1 MIRRKCLIRRWIA
14 EGYLGDM
21 NAEKNGEVYFADFIN
36 KSIIQPSPPVDIGGV
51 ATIRYCRVHSL
62 LGEISLA
69 QSMEEKFCFV
79 LGSRSSSS
87 QTCDD
92 NVRHLSISSS
102 WRRDANDL
110 KAVGDISHV
119 RSLTV
124 CGKWEP
130 ALKLLENMRMLRVL
144 DLAGTGELLWDHHIE
159 PHLDKL
165 IHLKY
170 LSLRGCRNI
179 FWLTHS
185 LGNLRDLETLD
196 VRGTSMI
203 ILPKTIVNLEKLQYI
218 RAGQIP
224 KDEQPTDCMGSA
236 EPKTNTRLTLGG
248 VTKGVI
254 KNSFRSEPKDS
265 GEASK
270 RDTFNKTFF
279 CDGHLLNSR
288 RDKHGIEV
296 PKGTGKLSSLETL
309 GVIDVGARK
318 NTSTE
323 LVILTKLR
331 KLGVTGLK
339 RENSQQFFSAIAM
352 LTLLQSL
359 SIRSEG
365 KPGLQE
371 CLDGKSSSPP
381 TDIRSLKLYGN
392 LITLPPWISSLQNLA
407 KLKLRSTR
415 LGPDAVYVLGRLPCL
430 AILRLL
436 SNSIEGEDLRFN
448 FQHGTFRSLVL
459 LQLDGLPDLQSIE
472 FKQGATP
479 NLELLQVDNCTDIE
493 KHGCS
498 GLSFLPSLKEV
509 WLKAGHRYSKIF
521 MDDLKKQLEGNPNRS
536 DGGNGRDS
544 HGAAAVAQT
553 TATAATTALGATT
566 NVTEQAVIVAAA
578 AAVFASEAAP
588 LAWSTTH
595 AAAAVARA
603 WRTSTTTSN
612 LAVQPRVRRRRLSK
626 ESTCVGAI
634 ETGWS
639 ALQTGRSDGGL
650 DNDGDP
656 RKDDHGNS
664 PRSIATNMDKTNQPR
679 IPNTM
684 AIQHASETAESK
696 GSRVTTACVR
706 AGTRGW
712 PRTWSTPRFTSSRTS
727 EAAQAC
733 PSAARGRPRHPCSQ
747 PPSCHQ
753 SPPSVQPD
761 TRLKAAPMVLQ
772 CGKRIG
778 SLAVEEARAEL
789 ATKKMAAS
797 SSRND
802 QGGELARY

>member
-1 MIRRKCLIRRWIA
+1 MKSTALVNMKAEHFDGQPDLFNHGESIVLNRCRGLPLAISTIGGFLATRPRTVQEWANFNENFYSELDRKPSLKILKTSLMSHCKELPYHLKLCFLYLSIFCEDQNMIRRKCLIRRWIA
-14 EGYLGDM
+14 EGYLGDK
-21 NAEKNGEVYFADFIN
+21 NAEENGEVYLADFIN
-36 KSIIQPSPPVDIGGV
+36 KSIIQPSPPVDVGGV
-51 ATIRYCRVHSL
+51 ATTRYCLVHSL
-62 LGEISLA
+62 LREISLA

-87 QTCDD
+87 QTCD

-110 KAVGDISHV
+110 NAVGDISRV

-130 ALKLLENMRMLRVL
+130 ALELLEKMRMLRVL
-144 DLAGTGELLWDHHIE
+144 DLAGTGELLRDHHIE

-185 LGNLRDLETLD
+185 LDNLWGLETLD

-203 ILPKTIVNLEKLQYI
+203 ILPETIVNLEKLQYL

-236 EPKTNTRLTLGG
+236 EPKTNTSLTIGG
-248 VTKGVI
+248 VMTGVI
-254 KNSFRSEPKDS
+254 KNSFRPEPKDS

-279 CDGHLLNSR
+279 YDGHLLNSK

-296 PKGTGKLSSLETL
+296 PKGTGKLNSLETL
-309 GVIDVGARK
+309 GILDVGARK
-318 NTSTE
+318 NISTE
-323 LVILTKLR
+323 LVTLTKLR

-339 RENSQQFFSAIAM
+339 RENNQQFFSAIAM

-371 CLDGKSSSPP
+371 CLGGKSSSPP

-392 LITLPPWISSLQNLA
+392 LITLPPWILSLQNLA

-415 LGPDAVYVLGRLPCL
+415 LGPDALYVLGKLPCL

-448 FQHGTFRSLVL
+448 FQNGTFRSLVL

-472 FKQGATP
+472 FEQGATP
-479 NLELLQVDNCTDIE
+479 NLELLQVENCTDIE

-509 WLKAGHRYSKIF
+509 WLKAGHCYGKNF
-521 MDDLKKQLEGNPNRS
+521 MDDLKKQLKGNPNRS
-536 DGGNGRDS
+536 I
-544 HGAAAVAQT
+544 
-553 TATAATTALGATT
+553 L
-566 NVTEQAVIVAAA
+566 
-578 AAVFASEAAP
+578 
-588 LAWSTTH
+588 
-595 AAAAVARA
+595 
-603 WRTSTTTSN
+603 
-612 LAVQPRVRRRRLSK
+612 K
-626 ESTCVGAI
+626 
-634 ETGWS
+634 
-639 ALQTGRSDGGL
+639 
-650 DNDGDP
+650 DN
-656 RKDDHGNS
+656 
-664 PRSIATNMDKTNQPR
+664 
-679 IPNTM
+679 
-684 AIQHASETAESK
+684 
-696 GSRVTTACVR
+696 
-706 AGTRGW
+706 
-712 PRTWSTPRFTSSRTS
+712 
-727 EAAQAC
+727 
-733 PSAARGRPRHPCSQ
+733 
-747 PPSCHQ
+747 
-753 SPPSVQPD
+753 
-761 TRLKAAPMVLQ
+761 
-772 CGKRIG
+772 
-778 SLAVEEARAEL
+778 
-789 ATKKMAAS
+789 
-797 SSRND
+797 
-802 QGGELARY
+802 